1 MSRKKG
7 KSKAK
12 GSSARSTPRRNSPHL
27 QHQSASSN
35 YPSAA
40 AHMSLA
46 DEARWMSTHRTT
58 AYEAN
63 KKLRDL
69 PVQFISA
76 GRLQGT
82 IEERQVVVDHSELA
96 STDQGT
102 SPVCPPPTHIE
113 NVDAMARM
121 AIRSPSPAASESSSS
136 ADEVVFR
143 GRGQTDPT
151 HSISQ
156 NLDSATVADNTKSQ
170 SLQLDAPLSGSQLS
184 MASCRDGKSTAVQDE
199 CQTTA
204 TMPPDQQDVDSDT
217 DGVVQELFE
226 KRRGGKPAWEGATT
240 PWEHRSKPGIGW
252 QPTDGRPSSN
262 HHVHGNVRSRNAA
275 MDDYMQNIE
284 DFGLAESMTAAPGFA
299 RREMDLDAGSH
310 NDWEMSDRQHGKQDE
325 YFVDGDENW
334 DSDMIQDFADISTSS
349 DVAETVVLI
358 LSKRTRRSGLHYL
371 CVYEDSSIDDA
382 VWLPS
387 TFLTTPHDQ
396 KLICHFE
403 QTAARA
409 ETQPSDESTS
419 EVASS
424 SKDDEEEE
432 EFDDET
438 IARVLQKQEDLGL
451 DADEVLLFGRD
462 ESFSNATTRG
472 SNTLQNPRMKQ
483 KPRARRM
490 REQTFPSASA
500 MADALAMDPYGGF
513 DIMDTERPSLKVKK
527 KGRRGHMPPELEDD
541 EMSKTLQN
549 TWQTDRDK
557 KRLKKA
563 EREELRQQGLL
574 GRKGKAPDLNAKYQ
588 GGIGMQD
595 IVEEIQKFLFGNME
609 SLALPP
615 MDKHRRKAVHEM
627 GLHFGLGSRS
637 RGAGAN
643 RFTVLWKYSRNR
655 VWTDADFYA
664 VIQHKGFARFL
675 QEPSGGRANKGP
687 FRSYVGYRD
696 GDTVGA
702 DAPELG
708 PENKGHAL
716 LKKMGWSKG
725 VGLGALDNK
734 GILQPIP
741 HVVKTN
747 RAGLQ

>member
-1 MSRKKG
+1 
-7 KSKAK
+7 
-12 GSSARSTPRRNSPHL
+12 
-27 QHQSASSN
+27 
-35 YPSAA
+35 
-40 AHMSLA
+40 MSLA
-46 DEARWMSTHRTT
+46 DEARWMSTHRTA

-63 KKLRDL
+63 KKLRYM

-82 IEERQVVVDHSELA
+82 IEERQVVVDHSEIP
-96 STDQGT
+96 STDRST
-102 SPVCPPPTHIE
+102 SPVCPPVTHVE

-121 AIRSPSPAASESSSS
+121 AIRSPSPTASESSSS

-143 GRGQTDPT
+143 GRGQPDPI
-151 HSISQ
+151 HSIRQ
-156 NLDSATVADNTKSQ
+156 NLDTAAVGDNIKSQ
-170 SLQLDAPLSGSQLS
+170 PLQLDAPLSGSQVS
-184 MASCRDGKSTAVQDE
+184 MASFRDGKSTAVEDD
-199 CQTTA
+199 CQTAA

-217 DGVVQELFE
+217 DGVVQDLFE

-252 QPTDGRPSSN
+252 QPTDGRPSSS
-262 HHVHGNVRSRNAA
+262 HHLHGNVRSRNAA

-284 DFGLAESMTAAPGFA
+284 DFGLVESVTVAPSFV

-310 NDWEMSDRQHGKQDE
+310 NDWETSDRQDEKQDE
-325 YFVDGDENW
+325 YYVDGDDNW

-371 CVYEDSSIDDA
+371 CVYEDSLIDDA

-396 KLICHFE
+396 ELIGRFE
-403 QTAARA
+403 QNAARA
-409 ETQPSDESTS
+409 ETQPPDESTS
-419 EVASS
+419 EVASSS

-438 IARVLQKQEDLGL
+438 IARVLQKQEELGL
-451 DADEVLLFGRD
+451 GADEVLLYAGD
-462 ESFSNATTRG
+462 GSFSNATTHG
-472 SNTLQNPRMKQ
+472 SNTPHNPRMKQ
-483 KPRARRM
+483 KPRARRT
-490 REQTFPSASA
+490 REKTFPSASA

-541 EMSKTLQN
+541 DMSKTLQK

-588 GGIGMQD
+588 GGFGMQD
-595 IVEEIQKFLFGNME
+595 IVEEIQKFLFSNME
-609 SLALPP
+609 S
-615 MDKHRRKAVHEM
+615 
-627 GLHFGLGSRS
+627 
-637 RGAGAN
+637 
-643 RFTVLWKYSRNR
+643 
-655 VWTDADFYA
+655 
-664 VIQHKGFARFL
+664 
-675 QEPSGGRANKGP
+675 
-687 FRSYVGYRD
+687 
-696 GDTVGA
+696 
-702 DAPELG
+702 
-708 PENKGHAL
+708 
-716 LKKMGWSKG
+716 
-725 VGLGALDNK
+725 
-734 GILQPIP
+734 
-741 HVVKTN
+741 
-747 RAGLQ
+747 